1 MLLMTASPASRCG
14 GAFCVLLATLLAP
27 VAVWAQTNSGALD
40 LLKPIGARPTAMG
53 AAYVAEQG
61 GEAVWWNPAGIARV
75 TKPEF
80 ALDHFQDVFVAS
92 GDAASIILPAGIAGV
107 FGIEARLFNFDTI
120 RVTTLTGEDVG
131 LTTPRSISLGATY
144 AASFGPQLSAG
155 LSLRFYQFNVACS
168 GACATLFAADSYTG
182 YLDAG
187 VQFRPTP
194 SGPLQVGVVLSNLGP
209 NLQVHDQP
217 QADALPAR
225 LHVGASYRPTS
236 TAWDPALSLAA
247 TAELV
252 SSLALSSKEL
262 HVGTEV
268 GYASGITHVFARAG
282 FVLQAQGADGQRNT
296 GPSVGVGIASGRV
309 TIDFARVIEAV
320 STGLG
325 VPPTYIS
332 IRLGL

>member
-1 MLLMTASPASRCG
+1 MRSLTGSHASRCG
-14 GAFCVLLATLLAP
+14 GAFCALLAMLLVP

-40 LLKPIGARPTAMG
+40 LLKPIGARATAMG
-53 AAYVAEQG
+53 AAYAAEQG
-61 GEAVWWNPAGIARV
+61 GGAVWWNPAGIARV

-92 GDAASIILPAGIAGV
+92 GDAVSVIMPAGAAGV
-107 FGIEARLFNFDTI
+107 FGIEARLFNLDTI
-120 RVTTLTGEDVG
+120 LTTLVTGEVVG
-131 LTTPRSISLGATY
+131 VSNPRSISLGATY
-144 AASFGPQLSAG
+144 AASFGPRLSAG
-155 LSLRFYQFNVACS
+155 LSLRFYQFSVPCS
-168 GACATLFAADSYTG
+168 GVCGDPFATDPYTG
-182 YLDAG
+182 YVDAG

-194 SGPLQVGVVLSNLGP
+194 TGPLQIGVVLSNLGP

-236 TAWDPALSLAA
+236 PSWDPALTLAG

-252 SSLALSSKEL
+252 STLALSSKEL
-262 HVGTEV
+262 HFGAEV
-268 GYASGITHVFARAG
+268 GYVSGVTQLFARAG
-282 FVLQAQGADGQRNT
+282 YVLQAQGADGQRNT
-296 GPSVGVGIASGRV
+296 GPSFGVGIASGRV
-309 TIDFARVIEAV
+309 KIDFARVFEGV